1 MSREILEFSKL
12 IDEQFDF
19 EGPTSRFITFLLALF
34 N

>member
-1 MSREILEFSKL
+1 MSREISEFSKL

-19 EGPTSRFITFLLALF
+19 EGPANIFIAFIFGLF

>member
-1 MSREILEFSKL
+1 MSREISEFSNL

-19 EGPTSRFITFLLALF
+19 EGPSNRFIAFVLSFF